1 MVKEKIKSTVQP
13 SLHTDKKL
21 QGYVKN
27 PVLAY
32 PCFLFVLPAAGS
44 TLASDFFESP
54 VQNMTGLFLFFLC
67 RCRVSVQ
74 PFPTRGGG
82 LP

>member
-32 PCFLFVLPAAGS
+32 PCFLFVLPAVGS
-44 TLASDFFESP
+44 TLASDFLSIRRSLKAAA
-54 VQNMTGLFLFFLC
+54 GFF
-67 RCRVSVQ
+67 
-74 PFPTRGGG
+74 
-82 LP
+82 